1 MRLRTGYYPI
11 FRATAERLADTVAV
25 VEPGKSATFGELLAH
40 ETAFARQLEKAA
52 PETIGRPVAVLLPK
66 SIAGVAA
73 DLAALH
79 TGNAYMNLDPG
90 VPSERLGNILRQS
103 APIAIFTDAKGAE
116 RLTAAGWQ
124 GAVVR
129 TDLPDEGTDGPEP
142 NGWERII
149 DTDPMCLINT
159 SGSTGTPK
167 CVALCH
173 RSFFDFMDCVEET
186 WGLNAPLTMGSLS
199 PAIFDIYSF
208 ELCHLMTYGTRLAL
222 IPQTWA
228 MFPAKILAWMGEQKV
243 DFIFWVPT
251 IMVNMANLG
260 LLDKMPPTTLRWVW
274 FAGEVFPTKQ
284 FNVWRAALPEA
295 RFVNL
300 YGPIEITLD
309 CTWYE
314 VRRPFADSEPL
325 PIGFPCRNTDV
336 LILGEDDRPVADGEE
351 GELCVR
357 GSSLAL
363 GYYNDPEK
371 TAAAFVQNPLQ
382 TAYPERIYRTG
393 DIVCRNAQGEIL
405 FRGRRDTLVKHSGYR
420 IELGEVEHVALN
432 RLGLFPNACVVYDW
446 LRRRIVLWYEG
457 PEHPV
462 KELRAALAA
471 VLPKYMIP
479 DHFIHRDPLPR
490 GGTGKIDRALLA
502 RLANEPDPDGAS
514 PHA

>member
-1 MRLRTGYYPI
+1 MRLRTGYYPL
-11 FRATAERLADTVAV
+11 FRETAERLADAPAV
-25 VEPGKSATFGELLAH
+25 TEPGGSLTFAELLAR
-40 ETAFARQLEKAA
+40 ETALAARLGSVA
-52 PETIGRPVAVLLPK
+52 PGAVGRPIAVLLPK
-66 SIAGVAA
+66 CADGVAA

-79 TGNAYMNLDPG
+79 TGNAYMNLDPA
-90 VPSERLGNILRQS
+90 VPTERLGNILRQS
-103 APIAIFTDAKGAE
+103 APAAAFTDAKGAA
-116 RLTAAGWQ
+116 RLAEAGWE
-124 GAVVR
+124 GPVVR
-129 TDLPDEGTDGPEP
+129 TDMADEGAPTEAPDG
-142 NGWERII
+142 WRRVI
-149 DTDPMCLINT
+149 DTDPHCLINT

-186 WGLNAPLTMGSLS
+186 WGLGQPLTMGSLS

-208 ELCHLMTYGTRLAL
+208 ELCHLMTYGSRLAL
-222 IPQTWA
+222 IPQAWA
-228 MFPAKILAWMGEQKV
+228 MFPAKILAWLGETGV

-251 IMVNMANLG
+251 IMVNIANLG
-260 LLDKMPPTTLRWVW
+260 LLGKLPPTTLRWVW

-314 VRRPFADSEPL
+314 VRRPFADDEPL

-336 LILGEDDRPVADGEE
+336 LVLDEEGRPVPDGEE

-382 TAYPERIYRTG
+382 KAYPERLYRTG
-393 DIVCRNAQGEIL
+393 DIVCRNALGEIL

-420 IELGEVEHVALN
+420 IELGEVEHVALS
-432 RLGLFPNACVVYDW
+432 LGLFPNACVVYDR

-457 PEHPV
+457 PERPV
-462 KELRAALAA
+462 RDLRAALAKA
-471 VLPKYMIP
+471 LPKYMIP
-479 DHFIHRDPLPR
+479 DCFIHQESLPR
-490 GGTGKIDRALLA
+490 GGTGKIDRALLT
-502 RLANEPDPDGAS
+502 RLANEPEPGAC
-514 PHA
+514 HA